1 MTKTKGPH
9 SGARNLAAR
18 LKTAEGRTT
27 SSQRWLNRQLNDP
40 FVLAAKAQGYRSRAA
55 FKLLQ
60 MHERYRLFKPG
71 LRVLD
76 LGAAPGGWSQVAA
89 RLVRAGEKSGGKVVA
104 VDIQEMAPLGDVA
117 VMLEDFLA
125 EGAETRIKAVLGGLA
140 DAVLSDMAEPAT
152 GHRQTD
158 HMRIMAMADTA
169 AIFAEEILAPGGFF
183 LCKVLQGGSE
193 KDLLNLLKRA
203 FSAVKHVKPEAS
215 RADSAELY
223 VLATGFRGRV

>member
-117 VMLEDFLA
+117 VMLENFLA